1 MQPSSIL
8 FWSALGSA
16 FGGFVGVFIF
26 FSVRVFIAWMRSKPS
41 IIHVY
46 YCGNPLNQEQPGES
60 DGELKHHHG
69 KRISDKTE
77 YEGLNPFGLYSP
89 PLAASSSFRRK
100 PESRRPDWI
109 PHQVRN
115 DRI

>member
-1 MQPSSIL
+1 MEDLLQRAAGDLIKARYGIALTGAGISI
-8 FWSALGSA
+8 
-16 FGGFVGVFIF
+16 
-26 FSVRVFIAWMRSKPS
+26 
-41 IIHVY
+41 
-46 YCGNPLNQEQPGES
+46 
-60 DGELKHHHG
+60 
-69 KRISDKTE
+69 
-77 YEGLNPFGLYSP
+77 PFGLYSP

>member
-1 MQPSSIL
+1 LTEKFNDEDTSGITLKLMEVKNGQDNHCRTDENNFNDINEVTYTRVASSP
-8 FWSALGSA
+8 
-16 FGGFVGVFIF
+16 FVE
-26 FSVRVFIAWMRSKPS
+26 
-41 IIHVY
+41 
-46 YCGNPLNQEQPGES
+46 L
-60 DGELKHHHG
+60 ELKEDQELE
-69 KRISDKTE
+69 RDDE
-77 YEGLNPFGLYSP
+77 PDRVLEVLNPFGLYSP